1 MNKNLLFVGA
11 GGLAGTLCRY
21 GLGELVPLPASG
33 FPVAILLINLMGCL
47 FLGWFLTYGLRST
60 RISAETRLLIGTG
73 FTGAFTTFSTFTV
86 DTVRLFSQGHML
98 VAALYVMLSVIGGLL
113 MSLIGVWLGRTMGSA
128 REGETT

>member
-1 MNKNLLFVGA
+1 MYKNLLFVGA

-21 GLGELVPLPASG
+21 GLSEMVALPASG

-86 DTVRLFSQGHML
+86 DTVKLFSQGHML
-98 VAALYVMLSVIGGLL
+98 VAALYVMLSVTGGLF